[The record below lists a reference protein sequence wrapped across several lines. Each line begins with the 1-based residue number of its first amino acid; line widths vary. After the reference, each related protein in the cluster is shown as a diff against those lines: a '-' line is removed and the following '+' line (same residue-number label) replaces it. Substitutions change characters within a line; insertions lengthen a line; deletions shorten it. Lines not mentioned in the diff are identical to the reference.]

1 MDNIV
6 ETIDYIKTY
15 WWQLLLAL
23 IFGFTL
29 ISMIIKFFLEK
40 ITLFIVKLISFV
52 ITLPIKLLIYFPK
65 MTILLIGGTILYLIL
80 K

>member
-40 ITLFIVKLISFV
+40 ITLFIVKFISFV

-65 MTILLIGGTILYLIL
+65 MTILLIGGTILYLVL

>member
-40 ITLFIVKLISFV
+40 ITLFIVKIISFV

-65 MTILLIGGTILYLIL
+65 MTILLILGTCIYFLL